1 MEGTFALRVFLSA
14 QKRHHEVLSM
24 CADGHKHSFAYS
36 INSRSQIVGCLT
48 NILIMDVPA
57 GFLWQDGVMYD
68 LNKLIPPGQNVKTLG
83 STPPRLKRHTG

>member
-14 QKRHHEVLSM
+14 QKRHQEVLSM

-48 NILIMDVPA
+48 DILIRDVRA
-57 GFLWQDGVMYD
+57 GFLGENGVMYD